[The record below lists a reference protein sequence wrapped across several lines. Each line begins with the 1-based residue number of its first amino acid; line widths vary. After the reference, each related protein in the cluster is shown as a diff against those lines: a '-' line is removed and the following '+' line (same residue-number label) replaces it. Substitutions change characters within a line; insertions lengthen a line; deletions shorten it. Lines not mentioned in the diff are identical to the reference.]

1 MKLVTKMAKKIKEG
15 IYQSWIYLPEEII
28 SEEKKKQIKT
38 LEKKIKR
45 GRYEGEEN
53 KKLFL

>member
-1 MKLVTKMAKKIKEG
+1 MAKKIKEG